1 MFVKL
6 DGEFSC
12 GFFFFP
18 FKTEKLEM
26 GKITIQEIY
35 CCFRMFTVF
44 WFVKPSS
51 FEIGGKIFFFFK
63 DFFFFLGGNTFFSWK
78 RKFSKIEK
86 FFLGEFFCK
95 ENWVKTQFRR
105 KKKLFFL
112 GQKLFFQGG
121 TNNILS
127 TSEFHMI
134 KRCFGLFIFFQW
146 NWAFFFFFFQ
156 EKKKINIFRKNL

>member
-63 DFFFFLGGNTFFSWK
+63 DFFFSR
-78 RKFSKIEK
+78 RKYV
-86 FFLGEFFCK
+86 FFLEEK
-95 ENWVKTQFRR
+95 
-105 KKKLFFL
+105 
-112 GQKLFFQGG
+112 
-121 TNNILS
+121 
-127 TSEFHMI
+127 
-134 KRCFGLFIFFQW
+134 IF
-146 NWAFFFFFFQ
+146 
-156 EKKKINIFRKNL
+156 